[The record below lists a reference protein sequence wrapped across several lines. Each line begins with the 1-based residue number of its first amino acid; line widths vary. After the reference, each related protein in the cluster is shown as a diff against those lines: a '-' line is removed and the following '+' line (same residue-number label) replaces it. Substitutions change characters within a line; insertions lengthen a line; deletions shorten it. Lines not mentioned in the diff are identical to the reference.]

1 MTMQRR
7 TLGLFALSGL
17 AAAGA
22 GGLLWQL
29 QTLPEAPPLDYVLLD
44 GKPGSTQQWQGKVM
58 LVNFWA
64 TSCVTC
70 VKKMPMLVSTH
81 QRFKERGFD
90 TLAVAMQYDP
100 PAFVAQF
107 AASRQ
112 LPFGV
117 AIDNQGHIARGFG
130 GITATPTTLLIDK
143 QGRIHQRLLG
153 EIGEA
158 ELHRLIEELLAA

>member
-1 MTMQRR
+1 MTIRR
-7 TLGLFALSGL
+7 RPLALLGL
-17 AAAGA
+17 AAAGV

-29 QTLPEAPPLDYVLLD
+29 QALPETPAIDYVLLD
-44 GKPGSTQQWQGKVM
+44 GKAASSAQWRGRVM

-64 TSCVTC
+64 TSCTSC
-70 VKKMPMLVSTH
+70 VKKMPMLISTH
-81 QRFKERGFD
+81 LRYKEQGFD

-117 AIDNQGHIARGFG
+117 AIDNQGHIAHAFG
-130 GITATPTTLLIDK
+130 GVTATPTTLLIDR

-153 EIGEA
+153 EIEEA
-158 ELHRLIEELLAA
+158 RLHQLIEGLLAG

>member
-1 MTMQRR
+1 MTIKRR
-7 TLGLFALSGL
+7 SLFALSGV
-17 AAAGA
+17 AAAGG

-29 QTLPEAPPLDYVLLD
+29 QTLPQTPALDYVLLD
-44 GKPGSTQQWQGKVM
+44 GSAGSTRQWLGKVM

-81 QRFKERGFD
+81 QRFKARGFD

-100 PAFVAQF
+100 PAFVAHF

-130 GITATPTTLLIDK
+130 GINATPTTLLIDR
-143 QGRIHQRLLG
+143 QGRIHRRLLG
-153 EIGEA
+153 EIGET
-158 ELHRLIEELLAA
+158 ELQRLIEALLSA